1 MMYLQIN
8 SIVTWQDYLIIVCAY
23 IVLVLTSGTVVS
35 TILKGIGHKTLSEAA
50 GEDRPDDAQKKVRL
64 AAGRIIGKCE
74 NILILSF
81 ILLEAYTAL
90 ALVVTAKTLIRKDE
104 IEKNEM
110 YFLAGTMTNVSYSV
124 LVGFITKLLI
134 NVQF

>member
-1 MMYLQIN
+1 MLYLQIDN
-8 SIVTWQDYLIIVCAY
+8 INCWQDYLIIIAAY
-23 IVLVLTSGTVVS
+23 ILLILTSGRVVN
-35 TILKGIGHKTLSEAA
+35 ILLQQVANRTLSQAADEDHPEAM
-50 GEDRPDDAQKKVRL
+50 QKKQRL
-64 AAGRIIGKCE
+64 AAGKIIGKCE

-104 IEKNEM
+104 IERNEM
-110 YFLAGTMTNVSYSV
+110 YFLVGTMTNVSYSV
-124 LVGFITKLLI
+124 LVGFLTKLLI

>member
-1 MMYLQIN
+1 MLYLQID
-8 SIVTWQDYLIIVCAY
+8 SINCWQDYLIIIAAY
-23 IVLVLTSGTVVS
+23 ILLILTSGRVVNM
-35 TILKGIGHKTLSEAA
+35 LLQQVAHRTLSEAA
-50 GEDRPDDAQKKVRL
+50 DDDHPEATQKKQRL
-64 AAGRIIGKCE
+64 AAGKIIGKCE

-104 IEKNEM
+104 IERNEM
-110 YFLAGTMTNVSYSV
+110 YFLVGTMTNVSYSV
-124 LVGFITKLLI
+124 LVGFLTKLLI